1 MKLLG
6 GEDKQQAAKS
16 QRSGPTGVD
25 TLIGNR
31 TEIRGDVVFAGG
43 LHVDGRIIGRVMADA
58 EAAAFLS
65 VSEDG
70 YIEGDISVPNVVV
83 NGTISGNLHASEK
96 VTLAARARVSG
107 NLYYKSL
114 EIQPGAQVNGQ
125 LAHDVA
131 ALPSP
136 ESGRRSESNVIDV
149 RDVRHSKIMS

>member
-6 GEDKQQAAKS
+6 GSEEKPVKAA
-16 QRSGPTGVD
+16 RSGPTGVD

-43 LHVDGRIIGRVMADA
+43 LHVDGRVIGRIMADA

-65 VSEDG
+65 ISEDG
-70 YIEGDISVPNVVV
+70 YVEGDVSVPNVVV
-83 NGTISGNLHASEK
+83 NGTVAGNLHASEK
-96 VTLAARARVSG
+96 VTLAARARVTG

-131 ALPSP
+131 AVPLPDSAK
-136 ESGRRSESNVIDV
+136 RQESNVIDV